1 MKKVLSIA
9 LMVVLVLVLLTS
21 CSMESLNA
29 QGSADASAAGADA
42 SGGMGSWIFI
52 IILIVVFVV
61 LIIVPNKRREKKY
74 KEMLSNVKIGSNV
87 KTIGGVYGKI
97 VAIKEDLVTIETG
110 NGPEKS
116 HIVFAKNAIATIES
130 MDVEAQEGSKGITK

>member
-1 MKKVLSIA
+1 
-9 LMVVLVLVLLTS
+9 
-21 CSMESLNA
+21 
-29 QGSADASAAGADA
+29 
-42 SGGMGSWIFI
+42 
-52 IILIVVFVV
+52 
-61 LIIVPNKRREKKY
+61 
-74 KEMLSNVKIGSNV
+74 MLSNVKIGSNV
-87 KTIGGVYGKI
+87 KTIGGIYGKI